1 MESYDVI
8 IIGAGLSGLA
18 AGIRLSQ
25 YGKRV
30 RIVDRQ
36 RFAGG
41 MNSYYHRGGRCYD
54 IGLHAMTNLANPND
68 HSAPLNTL
76 LRQLRIRREELE
88 LCSQKL
94 SCVKFPDAIL

>member
-36 RFAGG
+36 HYAGG
-41 MNSYYHRGGRCYD
+41 MNSYYRRGDRCYD
-54 IGLHAMTNLANPND
+54 VGLHAMTNLADPAN
-68 HSAPLNTL
+68 HAAPLNTL
-76 LRQLRIRREELE
+76 LRQLKVHRDDLK
-88 LCSQKL
+88 LCPQL
-94 SCVKFPDAIL
+94 YDWPYGQL